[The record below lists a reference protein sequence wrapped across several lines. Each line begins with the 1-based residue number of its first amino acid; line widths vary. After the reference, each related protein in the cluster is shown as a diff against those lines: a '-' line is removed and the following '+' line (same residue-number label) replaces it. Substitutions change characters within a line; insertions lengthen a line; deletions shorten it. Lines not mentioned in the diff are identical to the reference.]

1 MSYTPVDEFLSLE
14 ESELTGGED
23 YLVVYANNS
32 LGEHFVANISI
43 LSIPTI
49 TPGKKCFVYLFKTI
63 AFYKGPSPTKPV
75 KKSKG

>member
-1 MSYTPVDEFLSLE
+1 MLSLFVVQTNKNDSIEIPYPLFDGMSYTPVDEFLSLE

-49 TPGKKCFVYLFKTI
+49 TPGKE
-63 AFYKGPSPTKPV
+63 
-75 KKSKG
+75 